1 MLQNALNFQQIL
13 TRICDESRYLYSLI
27 NLKSYITAVWA
38 GNEKLICFNVKTDLT
53 FFTKTIPYIT
63 LLVIHRVL
71 IMNR

>member
-1 MLQNALNFQQIL
+1 MSVGDGQKFEKVENVENLNFVI
-13 TRICDESRYLYSLI
+13 SL
-27 NLKSYITAVWA
+27 STAVWA

-63 LLVIHRVL
+63 LLVIYRVS